1 MCGISFFLSWSK
13 KWLTHRI
20 DSSTETLKYPCWH
33 RQKMENDRLTDK
45 EKENVANYI
54 ARNLRRWFSVIGVF
68 EKCDESMA
76 MFEHALGETFSK
88 CSSNRNVRSFQEE
101 TMMTNKAH
109 LLSNEDRL
117 SEDDD
122 SEEYEDDI
130 DMLRDDFYVQRA
142 LSPSNTIYAEAK
154 RCTFFQVSNIL
165 AAKRVQAYRIQ
176 ANTIEVVQI
185 FSINVNSDQ
194 DYQRYASRRK
204 SSVVREI
211 SGRIHSVLNREEEED
226 VDSSVD
232 GVFRLR
238 GEIDI
243 RDVVPSDSQPTVE
256 AQHFQRRGSSLT
268 NG

>member
-1 MCGISFFLSWSK
+1 MNG
-13 KWLTHRI
+13 
-20 DSSTETLKYPCWH
+20 
-33 RQKMENDRLTDK
+33 N
-45 EKENVANYI
+45 N
-54 ARNLRRWFSVIGVF
+54 
-68 EKCDESMA
+68 
-76 MFEHALGETFSK
+76 
-88 CSSNRNVRSFQEE
+88 NR
-101 TMMTNKAH
+101 
-109 LLSNEDRL
+109 
-117 SEDDD
+117 
-122 SEEYEDDI
+122 
-130 DMLRDDFYVQRA
+130 
-142 LSPSNTIYAEAK
+142 
-154 RCTFFQVSNIL
+154 
-165 AAKRVQAYRIQ
+165 
-176 ANTIEVVQI
+176 VVQI

-243 RDVVPSDSQPTVE
+243 RDVVPSDRQPTVE